1 MPEELLRLLAFIVL
15 GIIVWALARR
25 FPMDE
30 YGPQPVEPFDR
41 WFLAVALAL
50 GGAVDVIFGP
60 ALNAVANGLYA
71 WAAPARQAV
80 AGWSV
85 TTQVLVYLIT
95 TDFLGYWAHRL
106 MHSSAVWRI
115 HAMHHSA
122 RSLNWFSGMRGTPMD
137 MVFILAPGAL
147 MAPLF
152 LLTESHTAFFI
163 LLFIQMA
170 SEHLTHSNLRL
181 PFVRQL
187 EWFLVTPRMHFIH
200 HHRDMAYGNSN
211 YGFYFSIW
219 DHLFG
224 TYIDSDDVP
233 DKGPLGLMEDYT
245 MKSLFLGVRLTEP
258 APEKGRTQSAQA

>member
-15 GIIVWALARR
+15 GVAVWALARR
-25 FPMDE
+25 FPMEE
-30 YGPQPVEPFDR
+30 YGAQPVEPFDR

-50 GGAVDVIFGP
+50 AGIVDAIFGP
-60 ALNAVANGLYA
+60 SLTALANYLYQ

-80 AGWSV
+80 KGWSV
-85 TTQVLVYLIT
+85 TEQVLVYLIA

-106 MHSSAVWRI
+106 MHTSAVWRI

-122 RSLNWFSGMRGTPMD
+122 RTLNWFSGMRGTPMD
-137 MVFILAPGAL
+137 MVFILVPGAL

-233 DKGPLGLMEDYT
+233 DKGPLGLMENYT
-245 MKSLFLGVRLTEP
+245 MKSLFLGIKLTEP
-258 APEKGRTQSAQA
+258 SPDKGA